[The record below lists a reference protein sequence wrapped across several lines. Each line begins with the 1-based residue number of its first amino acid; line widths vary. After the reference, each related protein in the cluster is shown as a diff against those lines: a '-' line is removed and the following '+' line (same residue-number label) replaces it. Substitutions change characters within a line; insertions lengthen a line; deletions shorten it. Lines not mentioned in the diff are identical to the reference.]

1 MARIPTRKRPF
12 RLAFA
17 AALVAVGCSG
27 GSGGCGSSCGG
38 AFRTKDDQGN
48 PIVFT
53 GTRLANVAQVRITK
67 SGLAFLNAE
76 HLNDVIAQLNNAAGG
91 LQIKCI
97 DAGVLVNACGI
108 LGFIDITRVHLLAGD
123 EQLTGDPARCTGDP
137 AHGIAQE
144 PGTPLHIQFK
154 DVSWSVDPVNSV
166 LHAHLVMHLK
176 TGDMY
181 LRTVEEHSSLC
192 GGTSAIQARVK
203 YDDLL
208 PGLPPQ
214 DQYTAADLSIRFS
227 TAPDGRLELN
237 FDDASLA
244 NFVDNFHP
252 AALVLDGNVGNDPT
266 PPGSAA
272 YNGDGCDSGTGT
284 YSTMDSATSLRCAGV
299 FDAVNAGCDVTQQD
313 GGVCAI
319 VQYVRGVLFDTIKN
333 SFRTQIVTVLRKQL
347 DNIRCQRSTD
357 SQGSAVACDATH
369 ACPNDDD
376 GNALVCDASRGVCKP
391 QNDSSTDPYDCEP
404 ISLGVSGQLDV
415 SGLTSKVGFAPGTKL
430 NVFAA
435 LGSKGGGARI
445 DSNGLQLAAEAG
457 TQVPSVEIAPCVP
470 SASPPADIAVPPMD
484 FDDASNK
491 PPAVV
496 NYDFGFSLASAM
508 LNRGFYDAY
517 DAGMLCIAITN
528 VTSSFI
534 SSGLFKT
541 FLPSIGLVTGG
552 RDVPM
557 KILLRPTLPPFVRVG
572 KNTTKTD
579 ANGNDIPDDPLITLS
594 FDKMNLDFYAL
605 VDERQVRIFTLQADL
620 KLPLDLRPDPND
632 NSSLVPVMG
641 GLDTVLANI
650 SALSP
655 DYNPD
660 ATATNGKPAQLPYSP
675 GSDMLAEDPGVVK
688 DLLGAAVRL
697 AQPLLAGVIKPI
709 ALPSMFGLKFE
720 VRGVAGA
727 VPTAD
732 VVNDGFH
739 HLAIWAQVGVC
750 GTTGVNC
757 ERYSVRTE
765 ARVVEKYLP
774 ASLREVQAG
783 ARPSI
788 TLDLS
793 ARTAASARA
802 QFTYRVDGSLWS
814 AWLSQQRL
822 TITDPLFLVQGHHT
836 IEVAARE
843 AGDDSTADRR
853 PVAIDFFVSYEAPT
867 VTLTQRPDDGA
878 LVTRAH
884 SASTPASRLTYS
896 YRIDGQQGWTEP
908 GPARVFTQDELNGH
922 GLTVS
927 VTDDAG
933 HSAQA
938 HFGEEEGLVLAR
950 AGAGGCASSGAGIW
964 TLLGLLALV
973 ARRQRKG
980 SISVG

>member
-1 MARIPTRKRPF
+1 MVRIPTRKRPV
-12 RLAFA
+12 RLALA

-38 AFRTKDDQGN
+38 AFKTKDDQGN

-53 GTRLANVAQVRITK
+53 GQRLSNVAQVRVTR
-67 SGLAFLNAE
+67 SGLAFLDAQ
-76 HLNDVIAQLNNAAGG
+76 HLNDVITQLNNATGG
-91 LQIKCI
+91 LHIKCI
-97 DAGVLVNACGI
+97 DAGTIFNACGI
-108 LGFIDITRVHLLAGD
+108 LGFIDLTRVHLLAGD
-123 EQLTGDPARCTGDP
+123 EQLTGDPAKCTGDP

-154 DVSWSVDPVNSV
+154 DVSLTPDPVNNA
-166 LHAHLVMHLK
+166 LHVHLVMHLK

-181 LRTVEEHSSLC
+181 IRTVEEHSDLC
-192 GGTSAIQARVK
+192 GSTSAIQARVK

-244 NFVDNFHP
+244 NLIDNFHP
-252 AALVLDGNVGNDPT
+252 AALVLDGNVGNDPA
-266 PPGSAA
+266 PPASAA
-272 YNGDGCDSGTGT
+272 YNGNGCDSGSGT
-284 YSTMDSATSLRCAGV
+284 YSTMDSSTSLRCAGV
-299 FDAVNAGCDVTQQD
+299 FDVLNAGCDVTQD
-313 GGVCAI
+313 TGGTCAI
-319 VQYVRGVLFDTIKN
+319 VQYVRGALFDAIKN
-333 SFRTQIVTVLRKQL
+333 AFRTQIVTVLRTQL
-347 DNIRCQRSTD
+347 DNMRCQRATN

-376 GNALVCDASRGVCKP
+376 GNPLVCDAGRGVCKP
-391 QNDSSTDPYDCEP
+391 QNDRSTDPYDCEP
-404 ISLGVSGQLDV
+404 VPLGVTGQLDG
-415 SGLTSKVGFAPGTKL
+415 SALTSKVGFAPGTKL
-430 NVFAA
+430 NVFAG
-435 LGSKGGGARI
+435 LGSKGGGATI
-445 DSNGLQLAAEAG
+445 DASGLQLAAEAG
-457 TQVPSVEIAPCVP
+457 TQTPSVEIAPCVP
-470 SASPPADIAVPPMD
+470 QASPPAAIAVPPMD
-484 FDDASNK
+484 FDAAANK
-491 PPAVV
+491 PPSVV

-517 DAGMLCIAITN
+517 DAGMLCIAVTN

-541 FLPSIGLVTGG
+541 FLPSIGLITGG

-557 KILLRPTLPPFVRVG
+557 KILLRPTLPPFVRIG
-572 KNTTKTD
+572 KNSTRKD
-579 ANGNDIPDDPLITLS
+579 ALGNDIPDDPLISLS
-594 FDKMNLDFYAL
+594 FNKMNLDFYAL

-620 KLPLDLRPDPND
+620 SLPLDLRPDPND

-641 GLDTVLANI
+641 GLDTVLTNV
-650 SALSP
+650 SALSA

-660 ATATNGKPAQLPYSP
+660 ATATNGKPVQLPYTP

-709 ALPSMFGLKFE
+709 ALPSIFGLKFE

-727 VPTAD
+727 VPMTD

-739 HLAIWAQVGVC
+739 HLAVWAQVGVC

-757 ERYSVRTE
+757 SRYSVRTE

-774 ASLREVQAG
+774 ASLRDVQAG

-793 ARTAASARA
+793 ARTAPSARP

-814 AWLSQQRL
+814 PWLSQQRL

-836 IEVAARE
+836 IEIAARE

-878 LVTRAH
+878 LITRAH

-896 YRIDGQQGWTEP
+896 YRIDGQQTWTEP
-908 GPARVFTQDELNGH
+908 GPARVFTQDELYGH

-938 HFGEEEGLVLAR
+938 HFGEEEGLALAQV
-950 AGAGGCASSGAGIW
+950 GGGGCASSGTRVLAVF
-964 TLLGLLALV
+964 GLLALFL
-973 ARRQRKG
+973 RRQRKG
-980 SISVG
+980 SISAG